1 MGELRKKK
9 AVTLETFVF
18 LALLFGGLGYMS
30 YIMGLGTLFTVIMK
44 TAHALLLDTVF
55 FILAI
60 AVLAGALSALLSE
73 FGVVALINY
82 IISPIMRPLYGLPG
96 AASIGAIT
104 TYLSDNPA
112 IISLAKDKS
121 FSKYFRNYEIPTLC
135 NLGTA
140 FGMGLILTT
149 FMIGQSLDG
158 SFIIPAIIGNV
169 GAIVGSIVS
178 VKLMLHYTK
187 QYYNVSKEEYTL
199 HLKEKDAYHT
209 LREIRSGNALERFLE
224 AILEGGK
231 TGVDMGMAIIPGVL
245 FICTAVLLLTFGPS
259 VENGVAVY
267 KGVAFEGV
275 AVLPMLGKFINP
287 LLQPLFGFTSPEALA
302 FPITSL
308 GAVGAAMALIPK
320 FLKEGLIGPNDIA
333 VFTAMGMCWS
343 GYLSTHVGMMDAL
356 GVRKLVNKA
365 IFSHTL
371 GGIAAG
377 ISAHY
382 IFLLVTFVMNL

>member
-1 MGELRKKK
+1 
-9 AVTLETFVF
+9 
-18 LALLFGGLGYMS
+18 
-30 YIMGLGTLFTVIMK
+30 
-44 TAHALLLDTVF
+44 
-55 FILAI
+55 
-60 AVLAGALSALLSE
+60 
-73 FGVVALINY
+73 
-82 IISPIMRPLYGLPG
+82 MRPFYGLPG

-149 FMIGQSLDG
+149 FMIGQSVDG
-158 SFIIPAIIGNV
+158 SFFIPALIGNI
-169 GAIVGSIVS
+169 GAIIGSIVS

-187 QYYNVSKEEYTL
+187 KYYNISKEEYKS
-199 HLKEKDAYHT
+199 HLKEKDAYHAM
-209 LREIRSGNALERFLE
+209 REIRPGNAFERGLE

-245 FICTAVLLLTFGPS
+245 FICTAILLLTFGPS
-259 VENGVAVY
+259 IENGVAVY

-275 AVLPMLGKFINP
+275 ALLPEVGKLLNP
-287 LLQPLFGFTSPEALA
+287 LIQPLFGFTSPEALA

-308 GAVGAAMALIPK
+308 GAVGAAMALVPK
-320 FLKEGLIGPNDIA
+320 FLKEGLIGANDIA

-365 IFSHTL
+365 IFSHTI

-382 IFLLVTFVMNL
+382 LFVLVSLFLK